1 MHVNL
6 KITTE
11 IEIHSLSDLPKFK
24 TLMESLGMKINKSQ
38 LARDLN
44 VDRRTIDKYLN
55 GLIPKKTRKRGSKID
70 TYYDVISQL
79 LSKESKQIFY
89 YKRVLWQYLKDNHG
103 LECSQSAFRAYISR
117 KPKFQAYFSEGKR
130 TKPVGQVVRYET
142 EPGEQAQFDWKEN
155 IRYVTKEGEILNVNI
170 GYFFC
175 LIHDFELFY

>member
-1 MHVNL
+1 
-6 KITTE
+6 
-11 IEIHSLSDLPKFK
+11 
-24 TLMESLGMKINKSQ
+24 MESFGMKINKSQ

-117 KPKFQAYFSEGKR
+117 KQKFKAYFSDGKR
-130 TKPVGQVVRYET
+130 TKQVDKVVSYESET
-142 EPGEQAQFDWKEN
+142 G
-155 IRYVTKEGEILNVNI
+155 
-170 GYFFC
+170 
-175 LIHDFELFY
+175 

>member
-1 MHVNL
+1 L

-79 LSKESKQIFY
+79 PF
-89 YKRVLWQYLKDNHG
+89 KR
-103 LECSQSAFRAYISR
+103 I
-117 KPKFQAYFSEGKR
+117 
-130 TKPVGQVVRYET
+130 ET
-142 EPGEQAQFDWKEN
+142 NF
-155 IRYVTKEGEILNVNI
+155 L
-170 GYFFC
+170 
-175 LIHDFELFY
+175 L

>member
-70 TYYDVISQL
+70 KYYDVISQL

-89 YKRVLWQYLKDNHG
+89 YKW
-103 LECSQSAFRAYISR
+103 
-117 KPKFQAYFSEGKR
+117 
-130 TKPVGQVVRYET
+130 
-142 EPGEQAQFDWKEN
+142 
-155 IRYVTKEGEILNVNI
+155 
-170 GYFFC
+170 FFGST
-175 LIHDFELFY
+175 